1 MRRGGVILLLIIG
14 YAFFFLKGEAALW
27 ASPPERDSGQKAIHK
42 PEGKPAGNGPS
53 KVAKE
58 GGEKPYTALVEKNIF
73 SPDRKEFPL
82 PISTMGLPLGSM
94 KRQPTRPQVVLYGV
108 TLAGDYQSASIVQQG
123 RPLKRGEREMVTL
136 KVGDMVGEYK
146 LTKILSDRILL
157 EAEEDRFEI
166 LLYDATK
173 PKSRTAVRTETRPA
187 AVTSALTGPSPVEPA
202 RPVTPGP
209 LAQETPRPTVP
220 AAIPSQERV
229 ATPPGPAPGLP
240 LAVTPPT
247 PQAPQPTTPSPSPV
261 FSPRRRLPV
270 PGSPGSPYPELPQ
283 PQSAPRESEEPS

>member
-1 MRRGGVILLLIIG
+1 MRRGVILLLIIG
-14 YAFFFLKGEAALW
+14 CAFVFLEGEAPLW
-27 ASPPERDSGQKAIHK
+27 ASSLEKDSGQKVIHK
-42 PEGKPAGNGPS
+42 PEGKVAGNDPS
-53 KVAKE
+53 KVVKE

-82 PISTMGLPLGSM
+82 PVSTIGSPMGSIKKP
-94 KRQPTRPQVVLYGV
+94 PTRPQVVLYGV

-123 RPLKRGEREMVTL
+123 RPLKKGEREMVTL

-166 LLYDATK
+166 LLYDVTK

-187 AVTSALTGPSPVEPA
+187 AVTSALTGPSPAEPA
-202 RPVTPGP
+202 RPLAPGP
-209 LAQETPRPTVP
+209 LAPEVPRPTVP
-220 AAIPSQERV
+220 APTPSQERV
-229 ATPPGPAPGLP
+229 GSPPGTAPGLP

-247 PQAPQPTTPSPSPV
+247 PQAPQPATPSPPPV
-261 FSPRRRLPV
+261 FSPRRRIPI
-270 PGSPGSPYPELPQ
+270 PGSLGSPYPEPTQ
-283 PQSAPRESEEPS
+283 PQSVPRESEGPS